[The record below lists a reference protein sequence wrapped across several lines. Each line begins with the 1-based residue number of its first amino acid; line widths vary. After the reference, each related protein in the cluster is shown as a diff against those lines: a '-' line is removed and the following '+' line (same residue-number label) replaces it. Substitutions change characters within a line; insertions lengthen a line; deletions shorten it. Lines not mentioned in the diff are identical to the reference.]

1 MDPDDTDRMD
11 TIPADRMDTIP
22 APPPSHVETVG
33 FLRRTIELDDSG
45 IFSFALDC
53 ESLDED

>member
-1 MDPDDTDRMD
+1 MDPDDT
-11 TIPADRMDTIP
+11 DRMDTIP

-33 FLRRTIELDDSG
+33 FLRRRVVDLDDSG
-45 IFSFALDC
+45 IFTFALDC